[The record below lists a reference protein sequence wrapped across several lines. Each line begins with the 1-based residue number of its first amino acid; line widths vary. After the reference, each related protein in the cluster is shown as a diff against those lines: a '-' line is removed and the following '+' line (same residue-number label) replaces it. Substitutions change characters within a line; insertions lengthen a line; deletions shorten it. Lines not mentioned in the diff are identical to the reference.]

1 MQTMVAWKI
10 HLFSG
15 CGDFVAAFG
24 RRGLDAAAGTAQPV
38 TVSDVVLLMA
48 QTMNAD

>member
-1 MQTMVAWKI
+1 MQAIVVWKV

-15 CGDFVAAFG
+15 CGNFVAAFG
-24 RRGLDAAAGTAQPV
+24 RCGLDAATGTAQPV
-38 TVSDVVLLMA
+38 TVSDVVLLMT